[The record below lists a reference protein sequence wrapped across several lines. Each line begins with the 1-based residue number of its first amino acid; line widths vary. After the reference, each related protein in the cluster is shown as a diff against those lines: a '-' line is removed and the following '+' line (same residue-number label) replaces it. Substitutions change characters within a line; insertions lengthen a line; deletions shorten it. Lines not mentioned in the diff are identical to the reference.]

1 MKKWDR
7 IIALCLVLGLI
18 LAGCGENTGTGTDAV
33 YVDSVGKLAGIN
45 GFAGVQN
52 RFAGM
57 VEPQA
62 TMKVNP
68 EQGRTVKTTLV
79 EEGQSVQEGDPLFV
93 YDTEDIQLTLE
104 QAQLEI
110 ERLDNSINTYYS
122 EIAALEEE
130 KKSASEDNQ
139 LQYTIEIQNR
149 LASIKQAEYDKKV
162 KQSEIDKQ
170 KSQMENDTVYSTM
183 TGVVQSIDETVLD
196 GNTTDM
202 YGQEKTYITLM
213 ASGEYR
219 VKAKINEQ
227 NVHQITSGSAVLVRS
242 RVFEDQT
249 WTGVISEID
258 TSQTEQNNNN
268 IYYGTNNTDASQTSS
283 SYAFY
288 IVLDSYEGLILGQHV
303 YVELVSESAVEENG
317 NQVLAI
323 PSAYLV
329 QEGENW
335 FVWAEKDGKLEK
347 RDVTLGTYYEVED
360 TYEILSGLTPE
371 DYIASPREG
380 LSEGQ
385 TTTRNFVQESPEDQ
399 GGMMP

>member
-7 IIALCLVLGLI
+7 IVALCLAFILV
-18 LAGCGENTGTGTDAV
+18 LAGCGDGAGGGTNAV
-33 YVDSVGKLAGIN
+33 YVDSVGKLAGVN

-62 TMKVNP
+62 TLKVNP

-93 YDTEDIQLTLE
+93 YDTEDIRLSLE
-104 QAQLEI
+104 QAQLEM
-110 ERLDNSINTYYS
+110 ERLDNSISTYYT

-130 KKSASEDNQ
+130 KENASEENQ

-149 LASIKQAEYDKKV
+149 LASIKQGEYDKKV
-162 KQSEIDKQ
+162 KQSEIDKL
-170 KSQMENDTVYSTM
+170 KEQMEGDTVYSTM
-183 TGVVQSIDETVLD
+183 TGVVQAIDETVLD

-213 ASGEYR
+213 AAGEYR

-227 NVHQITSGSAVLVRS
+227 NVHQIMTGSQVLIRS

-249 WTGVISEID
+249 WSGVISEID
-258 TSQTEQNNNN
+258 TSQTESDNNNN
-268 IYYGTNNTDASQTSS
+268 YYYGISSDSSQTSS

-288 IVLDSYEGLILGQHV
+288 VVLDSYDGLILGQHV
-303 YVELVSESAVEENG
+303 YVELVSESGTEEG
-317 NQVLAI
+317 GQGLVI
-323 PSAYLV
+323 PSAYLL
-329 QEGENW
+329 QEGNNW
-335 FVWAEKDGKLEK
+335 YVWAEKDGKLEK
-347 RDVTLGTYYEVED
+347 REVTLGTYYEVED
-360 TYEILSGLTPE
+360 TYEILSGLSPE
-371 DYIASPREG
+371 DYIAAPREG
-380 LSEGQ
+380 LAEGQ
-385 TTTRNFVQESPEDQ
+385 ATTRNYVQEPVSNQEVV
-399 GGMMP
+399 MP

>member
-1 MKKWDR
+1 MGD
-7 IIALCLVLGLI
+7 
-18 LAGCGENTGTGTDAV
+18 ESEDV
-33 YVDSVGKLAGIN
+33 YVDSVGELAGMN

-62 TMKVNP
+62 TLKVNP

-93 YDTEDIQLTLE
+93 YDTEEIQFTLE

-110 ERLDNSINTYYS
+110 EQLDNSISTYYL

-162 KQSEIDKQ
+162 KQTEMDKQ
-170 KSQMENDTVYSTM
+170 KNQMENDTVYSTM

-196 GNTTDM
+196 GDTTDM

-219 VKAKINEQ
+219 IKAKINEQ
-227 NVHQITSGSAVLVRS
+227 NVHQITPGSAVLVRS

-258 TSQTEQNNNN
+258 TSQTEDNVNGM
-268 IYYGTNNTDASQTSS
+268 YYGMSNTDASQTSS

-288 IVLDSYEGLILGQHV
+288 IVLDSYDGLILGQHV
-303 YVELVSESAVEENG
+303 YVELLSESAGEDL
-317 NQVLAI
+317 LAI
-323 PSAYLV
+323 PSAYLM
-329 QEGENW
+329 QEGDQW
-335 FVWAEKDGKLEK
+335 YVWADRDGKLEK
-347 RDVTLGTYYEVED
+347 RAVTLGTYYEVED

-385 TTTRNFVQESPEDQ
+385 TTTRNMMQTSPEDQ

>member
-1 MKKWDR
+1 MRKWDR
-7 IIALCLVLGLI
+7 IIALCLALGL
-18 LAGCGENTGTGTDAV
+18 LLTGCGDRVGDESEDV
-33 YVDSVGKLAGIN
+33 YVDSVGELAGMN

-62 TMKVNP
+62 TLKVNP

-79 EEGQSVQEGDPLFV
+79 EEGQSVQEGEPLFV
-93 YDTEDIQLTLE
+93 YDTEEIQFTLE

-110 ERLDNSINTYYS
+110 EQLDNSISTYYS

-162 KQSEIDKQ
+162 KQTEMDKQ
-170 KSQMENDTVYSTM
+170 KNQMENDTVYSTM

-196 GNTTDM
+196 GDTTDM

-219 VKAKINEQ
+219 IKAKINEQ
-227 NVHQITSGSAVLVRS
+227 NVHQITPGSAVLVRS

-258 TSQTEQNNNN
+258 TSQTEDNVNGM
-268 IYYGTNNTDASQTSS
+268 YYGMSNTDASQTSS

-288 IVLDSYEGLILGQHV
+288 IVLDSYDGLILGQHV
-303 YVELVSESAVEENG
+303 YVELLSESAGEDL
-317 NQVLAI
+317 LAI
-323 PSAYLV
+323 PSAYLM
-329 QEGENW
+329 QEGDQW
-335 FVWAEKDGKLEK
+335 YVWADRDGKLEK
-347 RDVTLGTYYEVED
+347 RAVTLGTYYEVED

-385 TTTRNFVQESPEDQ
+385 TTTRNMMQTSPEDQ

>member
-1 MKKWDR
+1 MRKWDR
-7 IIALCLVLGLI
+7 IIALCLALGL
-18 LAGCGENTGTGTDAV
+18 LLTGCGDRVGDESEDV
-33 YVDSVGKLAGIN
+33 YVDSVGELAGMN

-62 TMKVNP
+62 TLKVNP

-93 YDTEDIQLTLE
+93 YDTEEIQFTLE

-110 ERLDNSINTYYS
+110 EQLDNSISTYYS

-162 KQSEIDKQ
+162 KQTEMDKQ
-170 KSQMENDTVYSTM
+170 KNQMENDTVYSTM

-196 GNTTDM
+196 GDTTDM
-202 YGQEKTYITLM
+202 YGQEETYITLM

-219 VKAKINEQ
+219 IKAKINEQ
-227 NVHQITSGSAVLVRS
+227 NVHQITPGSAVLVRS

-258 TSQTEQNNNN
+258 TSQTEDNVNGM
-268 IYYGTNNTDASQTSS
+268 YYGMSNTDASQTSS

-288 IVLDSYEGLILGQHV
+288 IVLDSYDGLILGQHV
-303 YVELVSESAVEENG
+303 YVELLSESAGEDL
-317 NQVLAI
+317 LAI
-323 PSAYLV
+323 PSAYLM
-329 QEGENW
+329 QEGDQW
-335 FVWAEKDGKLEK
+335 YVWADRDGKLEK
-347 RDVTLGTYYEVED
+347 RAVTLGTYYEVED

-385 TTTRNFVQESPEDQ
+385 TTTRNMMQTSPEDQ

>member
-1 MKKWDR
+1 MRKWDR
-7 IIALCLVLGLI
+7 IIALCLALGL
-18 LAGCGENTGTGTDAV
+18 LLTGCGDRVGDESEDV
-33 YVDSVGKLAGIN
+33 YVDSVGELAGMN

-62 TMKVNP
+62 TLKVNP

-93 YDTEDIQLTLE
+93 YDTEEIQFTLE

-110 ERLDNSINTYYS
+110 EQLDNSISTYYS

-162 KQSEIDKQ
+162 KQTEMDKQ
-170 KSQMENDTVYSTM
+170 KNQMENDTVYSTM

-196 GNTTDM
+196 GDTTDM

-219 VKAKINEQ
+219 IKAKINEQ
-227 NVHQITSGSAVLVRS
+227 NVHQITPGSAVLVRS

-258 TSQTEQNNNN
+258 TSQTEDNVNGM
-268 IYYGTNNTDASQTSS
+268 YYGMSNTDASQTSS

-288 IVLDSYEGLILGQHV
+288 IVLDSYDGLILGQHV
-303 YVELVSESAVEENG
+303 YVELLSESAG
-317 NQVLAI
+317 GDLLAI
-323 PSAYLV
+323 PSAYLM
-329 QEGENW
+329 QEGDQW
-335 FVWAEKDGKLEK
+335 YVWADRDGKLEK
-347 RDVTLGTYYEVED
+347 RAVTLGTYYEVED

-385 TTTRNFVQESPEDQ
+385 TTTRNMMQTSPEDQ

>member
-1 MKKWDR
+1 M
-7 IIALCLVLGLI
+7 
-18 LAGCGENTGTGTDAV
+18 
-33 YVDSVGKLAGIN
+33 
-45 GFAGVQN
+45 
-52 RFAGM
+52 
-57 VEPQA
+57 
-62 TMKVNP
+62 
-68 EQGRTVKTTLV
+68 
-79 EEGQSVQEGDPLFV
+79 
-93 YDTEDIQLTLE
+93 
-104 QAQLEI
+104 
-110 ERLDNSINTYYS
+110 
-122 EIAALEEE
+122 EEE

-347 RDVTLGTYYEVED
+347 REVTLGTYYEVED

>member
-1 MKKWDR
+1 MRKWDR
-7 IIALCLVLGLI
+7 IIALCLALGL
-18 LAGCGENTGTGTDAV
+18 LLTGCGDRVGDESEDV
-33 YVDSVGKLAGIN
+33 YVDSVGELAGMN

-62 TMKVNP
+62 TLKVNP

-93 YDTEDIQLTLE
+93 YDTEEIQFTLE

-110 ERLDNSINTYYS
+110 EQLDNSISTYYS

-162 KQSEIDKQ
+162 KQTEMDKQ
-170 KSQMENDTVYSTM
+170 KNQMENDTVYSTM

-196 GNTTDM
+196 GDTTDM

-219 VKAKINEQ
+219 IKAKINEQ
-227 NVHQITSGSAVLVRS
+227 NVHQITPGSAVLVRS

-258 TSQTEQNNNN
+258 TSQTEDNVNGM
-268 IYYGTNNTDASQTSS
+268 YYGMSNTDASQTSS

-288 IVLDSYEGLILGQHV
+288 IVLDSYDGLILGQHV
-303 YVELVSESAVEENG
+303 YVELLSESAGEDL
-317 NQVLAI
+317 LAI
-323 PSAYLV
+323 PSAYLM
-329 QEGENW
+329 QEGDQW
-335 FVWAEKDGKLEK
+335 YVWADRDGKLEK
-347 RDVTLGTYYEVED
+347 RAVTLGTYYEVED

-385 TTTRNFVQESPEDQ
+385 TTTRNMMQTSPEDQ

>member
-1 MKKWDR
+1 MRKWDR
-7 IIALCLVLGLI
+7 IIALCLALGL
-18 LAGCGENTGTGTDAV
+18 LLTGCGDRVGDESEDV
-33 YVDSVGKLAGIN
+33 YVDSVGELAGMN

-62 TMKVNP
+62 TLKVNP

-93 YDTEDIQLTLE
+93 YDTEEIQFTLE

-110 ERLDNSINTYYS
+110 EQLDNSISTYYS

-130 KKSASEDNQ
+130 KKSASEDKQ

-162 KQSEIDKQ
+162 KQTEMDKQ
-170 KSQMENDTVYSTM
+170 KNQMENDTVYSTM

-196 GNTTDM
+196 GDTTDM

-219 VKAKINEQ
+219 IKAKINEQ
-227 NVHQITSGSAVLVRS
+227 NVHQITPGSAVLVRS

-258 TSQTEQNNNN
+258 TSQTEDNVNGM
-268 IYYGTNNTDASQTSS
+268 YYGMSNTDASQTSS

-288 IVLDSYEGLILGQHV
+288 IVLDSYDGLILGQHV
-303 YVELVSESAVEENG
+303 YVELLSESAGEDL
-317 NQVLAI
+317 LAI
-323 PSAYLV
+323 PSAYLM
-329 QEGENW
+329 QEGDQW
-335 FVWAEKDGKLEK
+335 YVWADRDGKLEK
-347 RDVTLGTYYEVED
+347 RAVTLGTYYEVED

-385 TTTRNFVQESPEDQ
+385 TTTRNMMQTSPEDQ